1 MSTRVVASGSMSRLV
16 ECIVV
21 VAGLEIE
28 ALFSGLE
35 IEVMWAAVV
44 VAVVA
49 VVVVYWLGLDSNCRH
64 LCTGYT
70 YLDLLRPKW

>member
-1 MSTRVVASGSMSRLV
+1 MLTRAVVASGSMSRLV
-16 ECIVV
+16 ECIV

-44 VAVVA
+44 V
-49 VVVVYWLGLDSNCRH
+49 YWLGLDSNCRH

-70 YLDLLRPKW
+70 YSDLLRPK